1 MKILLSL
8 LLFPVALLCSAQLPQ
23 KAIDVDLP
31 KMYQEVDE
39 AIDQSTKYVHQY
51 EESIDQAKQN
61 YREAE
66 DDEQRLLAIMQICNL
81 YQGFNGDSALAYSLH
96 CVDFARKLGLAEIE
110 ADYQAHSA
118 YLCTFLGS
126 QTEALTLLGHI
137 DRTKLSSEGV
147 GIYFRACLT
156 AYEMLADNCKTP
168 ELQKSFRQQY
178 YAYRDSLLNS
188 VPEESEL
195 YYFYSEDQLIKEGKL
210 QQALKMND
218 QRLNQATPNSH
229 EDAIIAYSRYRIYQK
244 QGDRQL
250 ALYWLCRSALADIRN
265 SVMDQ
270 MSLISLAKE
279 LDADGDSERASRY
292 ISYTWE
298 SNRKFSPNM
307 RSWQIAPL
315 LSAIENNFQRK
326 LDEKNHQFVIYTIC
340 SSSLVLLLIIIILYS
355 RYQRKKEKSIRANND
370 ECCS

>member
-1 MKILLSL
+1 MKTLLILLL
-8 LLFPVALLCSAQLPQ
+8 LPVALLCSAQLPQ
-23 KAIDVDLP
+23 KAIEVDLP

-39 AIDQSTKYVHQY
+39 AIEQSPKFVHQY

-66 DDEQRLLAIMQICNL
+66 SDDQRLLLLLQISKL
-81 YQGFNGDSALAYSLH
+81 YEGFNGDSALAYSLR
-96 CVDFARKLGLAEIE
+96 CMEDARKLGLADVE
-110 ADYQAHSA
+110 ADYQARSA

-126 QTEALTLLGHI
+126 QTEALTLLGSI
-137 DRTKLSSEGV
+137 DRFKLSSEGV
-147 GIYFRACLT
+147 GIYFRAYLT
-156 AYEMLADNCKTP
+156 AYEMLADHCKTP
-168 ELQKSFRQQY
+168 ELQKSFRRQY
-178 YAYRDSLLNS
+178 YAYRDSLLRA

-195 YYFYSEDQLIKEGKL
+195 YYFYREDQLIKEGKL

-218 QRLNQATPNSH
+218 QRLNQATPDSH
-229 EDAIIAYSRYRIYQK
+229 DDAIIAYSRYRIYQK
-244 QGDRQL
+244 QGNRQL

-270 MSLISLAKE
+270 MSLISLAQE
-279 LDADGDSERASRY
+279 LDADGDFERASRY

-326 LDEKNHQFVIYTIC
+326 LDQQRHRFYLYTIC
-340 SSSLVLLLIIIILYS
+340 SSSLVLLLIIIILYG
-355 RYQRKKEKSIRANND
+355 RDQRKKTTPHRE
-370 ECCS
+370 EE